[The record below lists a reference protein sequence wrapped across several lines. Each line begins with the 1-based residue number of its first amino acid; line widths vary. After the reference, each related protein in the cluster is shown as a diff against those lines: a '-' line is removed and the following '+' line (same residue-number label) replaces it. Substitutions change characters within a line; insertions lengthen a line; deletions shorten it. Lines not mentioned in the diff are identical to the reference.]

1 MTDAPAEP
9 WGAGLDAVG
18 AHIDCAVAV
27 WDTAGRLRW
36 ANARFRRL
44 IPALADDVRPGL
56 HFESWLYK
64 AAESGEVAS
73 ARNDRQAWRKRYAEA
88 RAGAGAGF
96 ETELAP
102 GGWYSVRE
110 ARLADGGIVSCWTGI
125 GALTSARRALR
136 ASEERWRGLV
146 ELAADAVLVLGEG
159 RVLFVNRAG
168 AALFGAENPE
178 AMTGLPLEAIAEPAD
193 AAALAAGPP
202 DDDVEAAFRALDGAP
217 LPLLVRGMAFCH
229 ADRPLALLAA
239 RDLSARKR
247 AEAGARAA
255 RRRLAAALEEVSDA
269 VALFDADDR
278 LVLANRA
285 SRALEARVGGVW
297 RPGATYRA
305 YLEAAVTAGLY
316 PEVKRD
322 DRETWIEE
330 RLAHRAEPRSPVEL
344 ARQNGRRYR
353 LSERRLDDGGLLSVA
368 IDITERRG
376 AERRIRFLAHHDALT
391 KLPNRALFM
400 DRLAHSVE
408 QAEREGRKV
417 AVLMIDLDNFKQ
429 INDNLGH
436 SAGDRLLVEVA
447 ARLRKPLRA
456 VDTAARLGGDE
467 FAIVQASITSPDVAD
482 TLAHRALAAFEAP
495 IFIDNQPV
503 RAGASIGVTLF
514 PYDAR
519 DIGALLRNADLA
531 LYHAKGL
538 ARANGGPAAPRI
550 AFYAEELSRRAD
562 ERRRQADERLAIA
575 QGLRRALDENR
586 LVLYY
591 QPTVDVGN
599 RVVVGG
605 EALLRWRH
613 PERGLLLPGAFI
625 GHAEATGLIAP
636 IGEWVLDR
644 ACAQIGAWVAAGVPR
659 VPIWINVSAEQ
670 FKDRGLHE
678 KVRASLKR
686 AKVAPEML
694 GLEITESALFPDAD
708 SAGATLRSLHNLGV
722 RLAIDDFGTGYSSF
736 RYLKQIQI
744 PVRKL
749 KIDRS
754 FVPGIVADGQDMEIV
769 RAIVLLG
776 QNLGM
781 RVVAEGVETAAQMA
795 QLIDLGCEEVQGNLI
810 CAPAPPEEFGRFVA
824 ESPPA
829 RRPGP

>member
-27 WDTAGRLRW
+27 WDAAGRLRW

-44 IPALADDVRPGL
+44 IPALADDIRPGL

-73 ARNDRQAWRKRYAEA
+73 ARKDRQAWRKHYAEA
-88 RAGAGAGF
+88 RAGADAGF

-102 GGWYSVRE
+102 GAWYNVRE
-110 ARLADGGIVSCWTGI
+110 ARLADGGVVSCWTGI

-159 RVLFVNRAG
+159 RVLFVNRVG
-168 AALFGAENPE
+168 AALFGAESPE
-178 AMTGLPLEAIAEPAD
+178 AMTGLPLEAIADPAD
-193 AAALAAGPP
+193 AAALAVRPP
-202 DDDVEAAFRALDGAP
+202 DGDVEAAFRALDGAP

-247 AEAGARAA
+247 AEAAARAA

-305 YLEAAVTAGLY
+305 YLEAAVAAGLY

-330 RLAHRAEPRSPVEL
+330 RIAHRAEPRGPVEL

-368 IDITERRG
+368 IDITERR
-376 AERRIRFLAHHDALT
+376 ADERRIRFLAHHDALT
-391 KLPNRALFM
+391 ELPNRALFM
-400 DRLAHSVE
+400 GRLAHSIE

-436 SAGDRLLVEVA
+436 SAGDRLLVEIA

-514 PYDAR
+514 PDDAR

-531 LYHAKGL
+531 LYHAKSL
-538 ARANGGPAAPRI
+538 ARANAPAAPRI
-550 AFYAEELSRRAD
+550 AFYTDELSRQAD

-586 LVLYY
+586 LVLHY
-591 QPTVDVGN
+591 QPTVGVDN
-599 RVVVGG
+599 SVVGG

-644 ACAQIGAWVAAGVPR
+644 ACEQIGAWVAAGVPR

-670 FKDRGLHE
+670 FKDPGLHE
-678 KVRASLKR
+678 KVRASLKK
-686 AKVAPEML
+686 ANVAPEML
-694 GLEITESALFPDAD
+694 GLEITESALFPDAAA
-708 SAGATLRSLHNLGV
+708 AGAMLGRLRKLGV
-722 RLAIDDFGTGYSSF
+722 SLAIDDFGTGYSSF
-736 RYLKQIQI
+736 RYLKQF
-744 PVRKL
+744 PVDKL

-754 FVPGIVADGQDMEIV
+754 FVPGIVTDEQDLEIV
-769 RAIVLLG
+769 RAIVRLG
-776 QNLGM
+776 QNLDK
-781 RVVAEGVETAAQMA
+781 RVVAEGVETDAQMA

-810 CAPAPPEEFGRFVA
+810 RAPEPPEQFGRFVA
-824 ESPPA
+824 ESPRP

>member
-36 ANARFRRL
+36 ANARFRHL

-56 HFESWLYK
+56 HFELWLYK

-88 RAGAGAGF
+88 RAGAGF

-102 GGWYSVRE
+102 GAWYNVRE
-110 ARLADGGIVSCWTGI
+110 ARLADGVVVSCWTDI
-125 GALTSARRALR
+125 GALTNTRQALR

-178 AMTGLPLEAIAEPAD
+178 AMTGLPLEAIADPAD
-193 AAALAAGPP
+193 AAALAACPP

-229 ADRPLALLAA
+229 ADRPFALLAA

-269 VALFDADDR
+269 VALFDAGDH

-330 RLAHRAEPRSPVEL
+330 RLARHAEPRGPVEL

-353 LSERRLDDGGLLSVA
+353 LSERRLEDGGLLSVA

-400 DRLAHSVE
+400 DRLAYSVE

-514 PYDAR
+514 PDDAR

-562 ERRRQADERLAIA
+562 ERRRQADERLAVA

-586 LVLYY
+586 LVLHY
-591 QPTVDVGN
+591 QPTVGVDN
-599 RVVVGG
+599 RVVGG

-644 ACAQIGAWVAAGVPR
+644 ACEQIGAWVAAGVPR

-678 KVRASLKR
+678 KVRASLKK
-686 AKVAPEML
+686 AKVAPEMI
-694 GLEITESALFPDAD
+694 GLEITESALFPDAA
-708 SAGATLRSLHNLGV
+708 AGATLKRLHELGV
-722 RLAIDDFGTGYSSF
+722 RLAIDDFGTGYTSF
-736 RYLKQIQI
+736 RYLKQI
-744 PVRKL
+744 PVNKI

-754 FVPGIVADGQDMEIV
+754 FVPGIVTDERDQEIV
-769 RAIVLLG
+769 RAIVHLG
-776 QNLGM
+776 RNLRM
-781 RVVAEGVETAAQMA
+781 RVVAEGVETPAQKA
-795 QLIDLGCEEVQGNLI
+795 HLFDLGCEEVQGNLI
-810 CAPAPPEEFGRFVA
+810 REPAPPEEFGRFVA